1 MSIVVCIPS
10 YKRSQLC
17 NDQTLNTLNKHK
29 IDSKLIY
36 VFVANKNEYKD
47 YKKVLNP
54 KFYNRLIIGK
64 KGLVQQRDYISN
76 YFNTGKQIVFF
87 DDDVKNIDLT
97 LSPRF
102 KKSSL
107 YNFFKDVFKDCIKYK
122 SFIWGVYP
130 VYNPYFR
137 KDKAEL
143 STSLKYIVGAF
154 YGIINRPKLSSIRL
168 IITRKNGQKE
178 DVERTIKYFKNDGIV
193 LRYNKI
199 GFETKY
205 YGKDGGLGTFE
216 ARLKP
221 MKEASEK
228 LKKKYPE
235 YGEIKIKKTGMTEF
249 RLKILQSNPTM
260 NLKKSKTHKNKT
272 HKSKTH
278 KSKTHKNKTHKNK
291 THKSKT
297 HKSKTHKNKTHKNKT
312 HKNKTH
318 KNKNE

>member
-1 MSIVVCIPS
+1 MSFVVCIPS

-17 NDQTLNTLNKHK
+17 NDQTLTTLYKHK
-29 IDSKLIY
+29 IDSKLVY
-36 VFVANKNEYKD
+36 VFVANKSEYDD
-47 YKKVLNP
+47 YKKILNP
-54 KFYNRLIIGK
+54 DFYNKLIIGK

-76 YFNTGKQIVFF
+76 YFKNGKQIVFF
-87 DDDVKNIDLT
+87 DDDVKKIDLT

-102 KKSSL
+102 KKSNL
-107 YNFFKDVFKDCIKYK
+107 YIFFKNAFEDCVKFK

-154 YGIINRPKLSSIRL
+154 YGIINRPKLSSIKL

-228 LKKKYPE
+228 LKNKYPE
-235 YGEIKIKKTGMTEF
+235 YGEIKVKKTGMTEF
-249 RLKILQSNPTM
+249 RLKLLPSKINEDGNT
-260 NLKKSKTHKNKT
+260 NVNKKTKKNKKRKKIKNKT
-272 HKSKTH
+272 YKKYYIL
-278 KSKTHKNKTHKNK
+278 
-291 THKSKT
+291 
-297 HKSKTHKNKTHKNKT
+297 
-312 HKNKTH
+312 
-318 KNKNE
+318 

>member
-1 MSIVVCIPS
+1 MSYIICIPS

-29 IDSKLIY
+29 INSKFIY
-36 VFVANKNEYKD
+36 VFVANKNEYDD
-47 YKKVLNP
+47 YKKILNP
-54 KFYNRLIIGK
+54 NFYNKLIIGK

-76 YFNTGKQIVFF
+76 YFNTDKQIIFF
-87 DDDVKNIDLT
+87 DDDVKKIDLT

-102 KKSSL
+102 KKKGL
-107 YNFFKDVFKDCIKYK
+107 HNFFKDAFNDCMKYK

-137 KDKAEL
+137 KDKVEL

-154 YGIINRPKLSSIRL
+154 YGIINRPNLSSIKL

-193 LRYNKI
+193 LRYNKV

-228 LKKKYPE
+228 LKKIYPE
-235 YGEIKIKKTGMTEF
+235 YGEIKVKKTGMTEF
-249 RLKILQSNPTM
+249 RLKVLPSKINVNENNKT
-260 NLKKSKTHKNKT
+260 KKNKKTNNKKKKNKT
-272 HKSKTH
+272 RKQ
-278 KSKTHKNKTHKNK
+278 
-291 THKSKT
+291 
-297 HKSKTHKNKTHKNKT
+297 
-312 HKNKTH
+312 
-318 KNKNE
+318 

>member
-1 MSIVVCIPS
+1 MSFIICVPS

-36 VFVANKNEYKD
+36 VFVANKSEYED

-54 KFYNRLIIGK
+54 DFYNKLIIGK
-64 KGLVQQRDYISN
+64 KGLVQQRDYICN
-76 YFNTGKQIVFF
+76 YFKTGKQIVFF
-87 DDDVKNIDLT
+87 DDDVKKIDLT

-102 KKSSL
+102 KRNNL
-107 YNFFKDVFKDCIKYK
+107 HNFFKGAFKDCIEYK

-154 YGIINRPKLSSIRL
+154 YGIINRPNLTSIKLT
-168 IITRKNGQKE
+168 ITRKNGQKE

-193 LRYNKI
+193 LRYNKV

-228 LKKKYPE
+228 LKQKYPE
-235 YGEIKIKKTGMTEF
+235 YGEIKVKKTGMTEF
-249 RLKILQSNPTM
+249 RLKVLPSKENEHENNKT
-260 NLKKSKTHKNKT
+260 KKNKKTGNKKKKNKT
-272 HKSKTH
+272 RKIS
-278 KSKTHKNKTHKNK
+278 
-291 THKSKT
+291 
-297 HKSKTHKNKTHKNKT
+297 
-312 HKNKTH
+312 
-318 KNKNE
+318 

>member
-1 MSIVVCIPS
+1 MSFVICIPS

-36 VFVANKNEYKD
+36 IFVANKNEYDD
-47 YKKVLNP
+47 YIKVLNP
-54 KFYNRLIIGK
+54 ELYNKLIIGK
-64 KGLVQQRDYISN
+64 KGLVQQREFVSN
-76 YFNTGKQIVFF
+76 YFNTGKQIIFF

-102 KKSSL
+102 KKNNL
-107 YNFFKDVFKDCIKYK
+107 YNFFSSAFEDCVKYK

-137 KDKAEL
+137 KDKSEL

-154 YGIINRPKLSSIRL
+154 YGIINRPKLTFL
-168 IITRKNGQKE
+168 KLLITRKNGQKE

-193 LRYNKI
+193 LRYNKV

-235 YGEIKIKKTGMTEF
+235 YGEIKVKKTGMTEF
-249 RLKILQSNPTM
+249 RLKVLPSKINPDVKTKSN
-260 NLKKSKTHKNKT
+260 KKTTKNKKGKKIKNKT
-272 HKSKTH
+272 Y
-278 KSKTHKNKTHKNK
+278 KNKKM
-291 THKSKT
+291 
-297 HKSKTHKNKTHKNKT
+297 
-312 HKNKTH
+312 
-318 KNKNE
+318 NELF

>member
-1 MSIVVCIPS
+1 MSYVVCIPS

-17 NDQTLNTLNKHK
+17 NDQTLTTLNKHK

-36 VFVANKNEYKD
+36 VFVANKNEYDD

-54 KFYNRLIIGK
+54 GLYNKLIIGK

-76 YFNTGKQIVFF
+76 YFKSGEHIVLF
-87 DDDVKNIDLT
+87 DDDVKKIDLT

-102 KKSSL
+102 KKSNL
-107 YNFFKDVFKDCIKYK
+107 HNFFKNAFEDCVKYK

-130 VYNPYFR
+130 VFNPYFR

-154 YGIINRPKLSSIRL
+154 YGIINRPNLSSIKL

-178 DVERTIKYFKNDGIV
+178 DVERTIKYFKTDGIV
-193 LRYNKI
+193 LRYNKV

-228 LKKKYPE
+228 LQKKYSE
-235 YGEIKIKKTGMTEF
+235 YGAIKVKKTGMTEF
-249 RLKILQSNPTM
+249 RLKVLPSKINV
-260 NLKKSKTHKNKT
+260 NKKTKKNKIT
-272 HKSKTH
+272 NMNKTY
-278 KSKTHKNKTHKNK
+278 KNKK
-291 THKSKT
+291 
-297 HKSKTHKNKTHKNKT
+297 
-312 HKNKTH
+312 
-318 KNKNE
+318 